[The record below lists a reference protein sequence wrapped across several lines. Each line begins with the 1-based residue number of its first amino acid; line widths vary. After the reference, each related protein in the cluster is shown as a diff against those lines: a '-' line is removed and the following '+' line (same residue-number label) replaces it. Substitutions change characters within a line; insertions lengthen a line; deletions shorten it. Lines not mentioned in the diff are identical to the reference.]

1 MSEQETRDTKK
12 MMISSIVSAVV
23 TCVVQVLKVIFG
35 F

>member
-1 MSEQETRDTKK
+1 MSEEEKRDTKK

-23 TCVVQVLKVIFG
+23 TCAVTILKVIFG